1 MDYFEGDRALSE
13 STELGG
19 EFNASGDFPG
29 GGTPVFRS
37 KRADLPIDVRAMQGV
52 WLLLGSLGVFFF
64 SSIIL
69 YVVYIALRLQSER
82 AITQRLVLP
91 WSFIPSTLLLVGVS
105 VCLELGLRAARRD
118 RHRLVK
124 KLVVAA
130 CAMGIGFLFV
140 QSDGMNRLLIGL
152 ADAPT
157 RNESAYG
164 YTFILAFLHAAHVV
178 GGVVGLWWTARNAL
192 ADRYDHERTVGLWF
206 CTLYWHFL
214 DIVWVLLLVSFWIA
228 LVLVNGRIGS

>member
-1 MDYFEGDRALSE
+1 MSE
-13 STELGG
+13 SIETGG
-19 EFNASGDFPG
+19 EFSASGDVPG
-29 GGTPVFRS
+29 GSSQVLRAR
-37 KRADLPIDVRAMQGV
+37 RADLPIDVRAMQGV

-64 SSIIL
+64 ASILL
-69 YVVYIALRLQSER
+69 YVVYIALRLQSDR

-91 WSFIPSTLLLVGVS
+91 WSFLPSTVLLVGVS

-118 RHRLVK
+118 RHRVVK
-124 KLVVAA
+124 KLVAAA

-214 DIVWVLLLVSFWIA
+214 DIVWLMLLVSFWIA
-228 LVLVNGRIGS
+228 LVLVNGRIGA